1 MSTPPQAYL
10 DYPPEEEKLNILSHG
25 LAVVLSLVAC
35 VFLVVKGVD
44 TSVLALQSFVVYGCS
59 LVLLYLASTLYHK
72 AKNPIIRERL
82 NFFDNAAIFIL
93 IAGTY
98 TPFCLLTLKGSE
110 GTNLLIA
117 VWIVAAAGIVFK
129 IFFINRFRILN
140 VLLYVAMGLMVLYSY
155 KSIISNLSEPALQ
168 LLVLGCLAYLL
179 GAVLYSI
186 SKIPFN
192 HAIFHVLVLLGSALH
207 FWCTYGYLA

>member
-25 LAVVLSLVAC
+25 LGVVLSLVAC

-207 FWCTYGYLA
+207 FWCIYGYLA